1 MTLQRA
7 LNIPHSLV
15 DRFWR
20 IYNYKRG
27 SFKCYLARKPLLL
40 TYSIKYHNCMLPQE
54 TMNEITGN
62 VWMYKDLSFVAT
74 VRKYQPIKLL
84 PVSLGN
90 IKSATS
96 CLHACLADHMAVNTA
111 SFTSFRLALPA
122 GIK

>member
-1 MTLQRA
+1 
-7 LNIPHSLV
+7 
-15 DRFWR
+15 
-20 IYNYKRG
+20 
-27 SFKCYLARKPLLL
+27 
-40 TYSIKYHNCMLPQE
+40 
-54 TMNEITGN
+54 MNEITGN
-62 VWMYKDLSFVAT
+62 VWMYKSDQYFVAT

-122 GIK
+122 GISDL